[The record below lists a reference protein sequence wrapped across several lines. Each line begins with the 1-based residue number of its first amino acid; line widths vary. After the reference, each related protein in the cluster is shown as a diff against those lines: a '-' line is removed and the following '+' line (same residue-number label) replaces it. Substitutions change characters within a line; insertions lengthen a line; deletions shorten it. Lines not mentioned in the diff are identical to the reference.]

1 MTHDTDMAGEYPEG
15 PALVRMGAHSLS
27 SLPGR
32 VKVCEMGPR
41 DGLQNEPGV
50 VATADKIRYIDL
62 LSASGLAVV
71 ETTSFVRPDAIAQ
84 LSDAESVMAGIERY
98 PGVTYLCLVPNLRG
112 FERARAAGV
121 RAIAVFTAASESFTK
136 RNINMTI
143 DESLATFRDVVRI
156 ARSEGL
162 WVRGYIS
169 TAFGCPYE
177 GHVAPESVVRV
188 ASALAEMGIDEISIG
203 DTIGVATPN
212 QVVDVAGALQAQMPV
227 ERLAM
232 HFHDTRG
239 TALANVV
246 AALQMNVS
254 IFDSSSGGLG
264 GCPYAPGATGNLAT
278 EDLLYMLHGMGI
290 ETGVDLERVRDASR
304 FISGVLGREPA
315 SRTFRALEA
324 ALTV

>member
-1 MTHDTDMAGEYPEG
+1 MSALSLAGMPD
-15 PALVRMGAHSLS
+15 
-27 SLPGR
+27 R

-41 DGLQNEPGV
+41 DGLQNESEIV
-50 VATADKIRYIDL
+50 STSDKVRFIDL
-62 LSASGLAVV
+62 LSESGLAVI
-71 ETTSFVRPDAIAQ
+71 ETTSFVRPDAIPQ
-84 LSDAESVMAGIERY
+84 LTDAEDVMARIERR
-98 PGVTYLCLVPNLRG
+98 PGVTYLCLTPNARG
-112 FERARAAGV
+112 LDRARAAGV
-121 RAIAVFTAASESFTK
+121 RAVAVFTAASETFAK

-143 DESLATFRDVVRI
+143 DESLATFSGVVKT
-156 ARSEGL
+156 ARAEGI

-169 TAFGCPYE
+169 MAFGCPYE
-177 GHVAPESVVRV
+177 GRVPIENVVRV
-188 ASALAEMGIDEISIG
+188 ANALAEMGVDEISIG
-203 DTIGVATPN
+203 DTIGIATPN
-212 QVVDVAGALQAQMPV
+212 QVVDVAGALQTHMPV

-254 IFDSSSGGLG
+254 IFDSSAGGLG

-304 FISGVLGREPA
+304 FMAGAIGRDVV
-315 SRTFRALEA
+315 SRAYRALEA
-324 ALTV
+324 DSRRVLA

>member
-1 MTHDTDMAGEYPEG
+1 MS
-15 PALVRMGAHSLS
+15 ALSLS
-27 SLPGR
+27 GMPDR

-41 DGLQNEPGV
+41 DGLQNESEIV
-50 VATADKIRYIDL
+50 STSDKVRFVDL
-62 LSASGLAVV
+62 LSESGLAVI
-71 ETTSFVRPDAIAQ
+71 ETTSFVRPDAIPQ
-84 LSDAESVMAGIERY
+84 LTDAEDVMARIARR
-98 PGVTYLCLVPNLRG
+98 PGVTYLCLTPNARG
-112 FERARAAGV
+112 LDRARAAGV
-121 RAIAVFTAASESFTK
+121 RAVAVFTAASETFAK

-143 DESLATFRDVVRI
+143 DESLATFSGVVKT
-156 ARSEGL
+156 ARAEGM

-169 TAFGCPYE
+169 MAFGCPYE
-177 GHVAPESVVRV
+177 GRVPIENVVRV
-188 ASALAEMGIDEISIG
+188 ANALAEMGVDEISIG
-203 DTIGVATPN
+203 DTIGIATPN
-212 QVVDVAGALQAQMPV
+212 HVVDVAGALQTHMPV

-254 IFDSSSGGLG
+254 IFDSSAGGLG

-304 FISGVLGREPA
+304 FMAGAIGRDVV
-315 SRTFRALEA
+315 SRAYRALEA
-324 ALTV
+324 DRRRVLA

>member
-1 MTHDTDMAGEYPEG
+1 LS
-15 PALVRMGAHSLS
+15 ALSLS
-27 SLPGR
+27 SLPTR

-41 DGLQNEPGV
+41 DGLQNESGV
-50 VATADKIRYIDL
+50 VSTADKIRFIDL

-71 ETTSFVRPDAIAQ
+71 ETTSFVRPSAIPQ
-84 LSDAESVMAGIERY
+84 LSDAEAVMAGIERR
-98 PGVTYLCLVPNLRG
+98 PGVTYLCLTPNERG
-112 FERARAAGV
+112 LERARAAGV
-121 RAIAVFTAASESFTK
+121 RAVAVFTAASESFAK

-143 DESLATFRDVVRI
+143 AESLAAFAPVVKA
-156 ARSEGL
+156 ARADGM
-162 WVRGYIS
+162 WVRGYVS
-169 TAFGCPYE
+169 TAFGCPYD
-177 GHVAPESVVRV
+177 GIVPVGDVVRV
-188 ASALAEMGIDEISIG
+188 ASALAELGVDEISIG

-246 AALQMNVS
+246 AALQMNVAT
-254 IFDSSSGGLG
+254 FDSSAGGLG

-290 ETGVDLERVRDASR
+290 ETGVDLARVRDATR
-304 FISGVLGREPA
+304 FMAGVLGRDA
-315 SRTFRALEA
+315 VSRAYRALEA
-324 ALTV
+324 GAARVTA